1 MRCGCCVGD
10 VSEVWV
16 GRGECSLPLPS
27 WRGAR
32 GAWAGGRG
40 QERRWEGGSE
50 KEGGKELSGPC
61 DQKRG
66 GKGGTDV
73 EKIQEEDEAR
83 EEKTAMDRSDVL
95 KQKRHFFSCIYMSKA
110 TLAFLE
116 EGGETMYSLYV
127 DFVHF
132 RE

>member
-1 MRCGCCVGD
+1 MGG
-10 VSEVWV
+10 
-16 GRGECSLPLPS
+16 GGGGGGGGGE
-27 WRGAR
+27 
-32 GAWAGGRG
+32 
-40 QERRWEGGSE
+40 SE
-50 KEGGKELSGPC
+50 KEGVKLLSGPC